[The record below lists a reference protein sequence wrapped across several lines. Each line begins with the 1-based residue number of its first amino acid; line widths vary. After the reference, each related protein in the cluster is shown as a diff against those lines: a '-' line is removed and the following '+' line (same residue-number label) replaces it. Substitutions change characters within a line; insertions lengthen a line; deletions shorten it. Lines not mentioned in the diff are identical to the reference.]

1 MVEANSQ
8 GVVWGIGYDHTAWV
22 YTGGYGGGCFQGE
35 GSPRAPRPE
44 PSWAFFPLVPAWVPC
59 PRPGLLSQCSH
70 STNSWLTG
78 DLHHCQPPPRMVPA
92 STTPPS

>member
-35 GSPRAPRPE
+35 GSPRAP
-44 PSWAFFPLVPAWVPC
+44 PA
-59 PRPGLLSQCSH
+59 RSLPGRSSL
-70 STNSWLTG
+70 
-78 DLHHCQPPPRMVPA
+78 
-92 STTPPS
+92 